1 MLLGVLGAVSQFNF
15 KRILSYH
22 IISQVGY
29 MVMGLGIF
37 TPLAVAGAIYYIAHH
52 MIVKTALFL
61 FAGVAERIT
70 GTTDLKQMGGLLKT
84 HPLSPGC
91 SS

>member
-1 MLLGVLGAVSQFNF
+1 MFLGVLGAVSQFNF

-37 TPLAVAGAIYYIAHH
+37 ILLSAFRR
-52 MIVKTALFL
+52 LF
-61 FAGVAERIT
+61 II
-70 GTTDLKQMGGLLKT
+70 LLII
-84 HPLSPGC
+84 
-91 SS
+91 